1 MTTGYTQGEWV
12 LLRGGIEV
20 QSETNEHE
28 IFAYV
33 GEHPVAI
40 ASVLPHLESEHD
52 MPVSNYSMSKEEGM
66 ANAKLIAAAPALLQ
80 ALQSLLIEAGTF
92 GIQLD
97 NWAVVNAQQAIY
109 KAIGVDKS
117 WK

>member
-1 MTTGYTQGEWV
+1 MKTGHTQGEWV

-52 MPVSNYSMSKEEGM
+52 MPVSNYSMSEEEGM
-66 ANAKLIAAAPALLQ
+66 ANARLISASPDLLDAVKSMLVCIGDDPRFWAEEKSAVAALKK
-80 ALQSLLIEAGTF
+80 AGVTNF
-92 GIQLD
+92 GKWI
-97 NWAVVNAQQAIY
+97 
-109 KAIGVDKS
+109 
-117 WK
+117 

>member
-1 MTTGYTQGEWV
+1 MSKYTQGEWV

-52 MPVSNYSMSKEEGM
+52 MPISKYSMSKEEGM
-66 ANAKLIAAAPALLQ
+66 ANAVILTAAPKMYAAIVAFLEQ
-80 ALQSLLIEAGTF
+80 QDKRDNQSAWEA
-92 GIQLD
+92 
-97 NWAVVNAQQAIY
+97 AVERLRSACAAVAGA
-109 KAIGVDKS
+109 
-117 WK
+117 